1 MVAFVLVR
9 CTLNSMNI
17 EVVGFVLDFAGKLLL
32 SITVIL
38 VHRRMVREH
47 RMDNK
52 VIVEMRRE
60 QGLGILAIVL
70 MLVGFFLELTAKF

>member
-1 MVAFVLVR
+1 
-9 CTLNSMNI
+9 MNI